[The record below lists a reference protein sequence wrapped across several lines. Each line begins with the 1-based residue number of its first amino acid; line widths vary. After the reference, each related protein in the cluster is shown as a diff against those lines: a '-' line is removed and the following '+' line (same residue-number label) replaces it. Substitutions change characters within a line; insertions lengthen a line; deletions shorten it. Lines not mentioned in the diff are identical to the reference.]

1 MIPFDSFSR
10 RTALLAVALLG
21 CTGPVV
27 TTTPP
32 PIPATA
38 TTPSVVA
45 SSSTITEADV
55 RRLLTALADDSLE
68 GRGTG
73 TRGSAKAATLIA
85 NEMRAAGLEPAG
97 DSGYFQRVPVAM
109 AARRMRDGS
118 MGQGLTLL
126 SSLADLDTFPAAQRR
141 PAVNVVG
148 MIRGT
153 DPVLKDSVI
162 LVDAHYDHLG
172 IGKPVN
178 GDSIFNGADDDAS
191 GTVAVM
197 EIAKAMAR
205 GPAPKR
211 TVIFAATTGEEV
223 GLLGTRWY
231 VTHPVAPLSRMTA
244 NLEIEMIGR
253 PDSLAGG
260 EGRAWLTGFDRSS
273 MGKMFSDAGLPIG
286 RDLRPEQGFFARSDN
301 IAFANAGI
309 PAHTLSTFNLHRDYH
324 QVTDDVSRVDFP
336 HMTSVIRAG
345 AAATR
350 LLADGPA
357 PRWYPGGRPLPPVA
371 QGTPP
376 NAPPAM
382 IAPSLATPAER
393 LGRYTTVRL
402 QADTTSLTARERQML
417 PLLVDAAREM
427 HGIYWQQVI
436 GPRDSVLRAISD
448 PISHELA
455 DINVGPWDRLDNNR
469 AFVAGVG
476 AKPEG
481 ANFYPR
487 DMTKTEFEKAVA
499 AGGKHADSLKSL
511 YTMVRRDASG
521 ALVPIPYSRYFAGA
535 NARAA
540 AKLRQAAALAEDAGL
555 RRYLTLLAT
564 AVVTDHYQ
572 PSDFAWM
579 DMKSNTLDIV
589 LGPTETYEDELFG
602 YKAANEA
609 FVLVKDQAWSKRL
622 SRFAAELPELQ
633 RGIPVDPQYKAE
645 KPGTDADL
653 NAYNVVY
660 VAGQANQGAKTIAIN
675 LPNDEE
681 VQLKKGSRRL
691 QLENAVRAKFDR
703 ILLPLAKELIV
714 DDQVSRVTFDAFFE
728 NVMFHEVA
736 HGLGIKNTLD
746 GKGTV
751 RAALKERNGALEE
764 GKADILGLYMI
775 RQLNAKGQM
784 GKESVDDNYVAFLA
798 SLFRSVRFG
807 AGDAHGRANVVAFN
821 FLQRMGAFTREA
833 SGKYRVDVAKMRA
846 AADELSKQILVLQGN
861 GDYAGVGKLYSDYGG
876 ISAQLQSDLD
886 RLKTKGIPVDI
897 IYDQDR

>member
-1 MIPFDSFSR
+1 
-10 RTALLAVALLG
+10 
-21 CTGPVV
+21 
-27 TTTPP
+27 
-32 PIPATA
+32 
-38 TTPSVVA
+38 
-45 SSSTITEADV
+45 
-55 RRLLTALADDSLE
+55 
-68 GRGTG
+68 
-73 TRGSAKAATLIA
+73 
-85 NEMRAAGLEPAG
+85 
-97 DSGYFQRVPVAM
+97 
-109 AARRMRDGS
+109 
-118 MGQGLTLL
+118 
-126 SSLADLDTFPAAQRR
+126 
-141 PAVNVVG
+141 
-148 MIRGT
+148 
-153 DPVLKDSVI
+153 
-162 LVDAHYDHLG
+162 
-172 IGKPVN
+172 
-178 GDSIFNGADDDAS
+178 
-191 GTVAVM
+191 
-197 EIAKAMAR
+197 
-205 GPAPKR
+205 
-211 TVIFAATTGEEV
+211 
-223 GLLGTRWY
+223 
-231 VTHPVAPLSRMTA
+231 
-244 NLEIEMIGR
+244 
-253 PDSLAGG
+253 
-260 EGRAWLTGFDRSS
+260 
-273 MGKMFSDAGLPIG
+273 
-286 RDLRPEQGFFARSDN
+286 
-301 IAFANAGI
+301 
-309 PAHTLSTFNLHRDYH
+309 
-324 QVTDDVSRVDFP
+324 
-336 HMTSVIRAG
+336 
-345 AAATR
+345 
-350 LLADGPA
+350 
-357 PRWYPGGRPLPPVA
+357 
-371 QGTPP
+371 
-376 NAPPAM
+376 
-382 IAPSLATPAER
+382 
-393 LGRYTTVRL
+393 
-402 QADTTSLTARERQML
+402 
-417 PLLVDAAREM
+417 M

-436 GPRDSVLRAISD
+436 GPRDSVMRAITD

-455 DINVGPWDRLDNNR
+455 DINVGPWDRLDSNR
-469 AFVAGVG
+469 PFVAGV
-476 AKPEG
+476 ATKPEG

-487 DMTKTEFEKAVA
+487 DMTKVEFERAVA
-499 AGGKHADSLKSL
+499 AGGKRADSLKSL
-511 YTMVRRDASG
+511 YTMVRRNASG
-521 ALVPIPYSRYFAGA
+521 TLVPILYSRYFAAA

-540 AKLRQAAALAEDAGL
+540 AKLRQAAALADDKGL

-579 DMKSNTLDIV
+579 DMKTNTLDIV

-622 SRFAAELPELQ
+622 SRFAAQLPELQ

-703 ILLPLAKELIV
+703 ILLPLAKELIA

-775 RQLNAKGQM
+775 RQLNAKGEM
-784 GKESVDDNYVAFLA
+784 GKESVEDNYVAFLA

-833 SGKYRVDVAKMRA
+833 NGKYRVDFVKMRA

>member
-1 MIPFDSFSR
+1 MISFRFSLR
-10 RTALLAVALLG
+10 RLPLGAALVQLG
-21 CTGPVV
+21 CTGPAL
-27 TTTPP
+27 TTAPP
-32 PIPATA
+32 PVPV
-38 TTPSVVA
+38 PVA
-45 SSSTITEADV
+45 NPTSGANVTITEADV

-73 TRGSAKAATLIA
+73 TRGSAKAAALIA
-85 NEMRAAGLEPAG
+85 NEMRAAGLEPGG
-97 DSGYFQRVPVAM
+97 DSGFFQRVPVASVT
-109 AARRMRDGS
+109 RTMRNGS
-118 MGQGLTLL
+118 TGQGLALL
-126 SSLADLDTFPAAQRR
+126 SSLAALDTIPLAQRR

-148 MIRGT
+148 ILRGT

-172 IGKPVN
+172 IGKPVS

-191 GTVAVM
+191 GTVAVL
-197 EIAKAMAR
+197 EIAKAMAQGTR
-205 GPAPKR
+205 PRR
-211 TVIFAATTGEEV
+211 TVVFAATTGEEV

-231 VTHPVAPLSRMTA
+231 VLHPVVPLSRMTA

-260 EGRAWLTGFDRSS
+260 EGRAWLTGFERSS
-273 MGKMFSDAGLPIG
+273 MGKSFADAGLPIG

-309 PAHTLSTFNLHRDYH
+309 PAHTLSTFNLHNDYH
-324 QVTDDVSRVDFP
+324 QLTDDASRIDFP
-336 HMTSVIRAG
+336 HMTAVIRAG

-357 PRWYPGGRPLPPVA
+357 PRWYPGGRPMPPVT

-376 NAPPAM
+376 NTIPASPAPT
-382 IAPSLATPAER
+382 LATPAER
-393 LGRYTTVRL
+393 LSRYTTVRL
-402 QADTTSLTARERQML
+402 QADTTSLTPHERQML
-417 PLLVDAAREM
+417 PLLIDAAREM

-436 GPRDSVLRAISD
+436 GPRDSVMRAITD
-448 PISHELA
+448 PASHELA

-469 AFVAGVG
+469 SFVAGVG

-487 DMTKTEFEKAVA
+487 DMTKAEFERAVA
-499 AGGKHADSLKSL
+499 SGGKRADSLKSL
-511 YTMVRRDASG
+511 YTLVRRDASG
-521 ALVPIPYSRYFAGA
+521 ALVPIAYSRFFAGA

-540 AKLRQAAALAEDAGL
+540 AKLRKAAALADDTGL
-555 RRYLTLLAT
+555 RRYLALLAT
-564 AVVTDHYQ
+564 ALVTDKYQ

-579 DMKSNTLDIV
+579 DMKTNTLDIV

-633 RGIPVDPQYKAE
+633 RGIPVDAKFKAE

-736 HGLGIKNTLD
+736 HGLGIKNTID

-751 RAALKERNGALEE
+751 RAALKERAGALEE

-775 RQLNAKGQM
+775 RQLNVKGEL
-784 GKESVDDNYVAFLA
+784 GKESVEDNYVAFLA

-833 SGKYRVDVAKMRA
+833 NGKYRVDFVKMRA

-876 ISAQLQSDLD
+876 ISPQLQSDLD